1 MASEKN
7 SEPAL
12 FSRVEQQSA
21 PRPIISLQ
29 GARVPPNATDIE
41 EMVLGALLI
50 EPNLAGEVNEFLQK
64 EHFYDGRNALIYEAI
79 LKLQA
84 RGLPVDSATVTQAL
98 SDDGTLKDIGG
109 VSRIVELTMLVSSA
123 ANTKGHVEILIQK
136 YLQRELIRWASETQA
151 AAYSSDEDVEDILEK
166 AEKGLFDLH
175 EYKLR
180 REMQSLEMA
189 LHAAF
194 ANLDNL
200 RKDPSSFSGV
210 PTGFLKLDSMTQGWQ
225 KGDLIIL
232 AARPSVGKTAF
243 ALSMARTM
251 AVEHNKKVAFFSLE
265 MPTVQLVNRLL
276 S

>member
-84 RGLPVDSATVTQAL
+84 RGLPVDSATGA
-98 SDDGTLKDIGG
+98 K
-109 VSRIVELTMLVSSA
+109 
-123 ANTKGHVEILIQK
+123 
-136 YLQRELIRWASETQA
+136 
-151 AAYSSDEDVEDILEK
+151 
-166 AEKGLFDLH
+166 
-175 EYKLR
+175 
-180 REMQSLEMA
+180 
-189 LHAAF
+189 
-194 ANLDNL
+194 
-200 RKDPSSFSGV
+200 
-210 PTGFLKLDSMTQGWQ
+210 
-225 KGDLIIL
+225 
-232 AARPSVGKTAF
+232 
-243 ALSMARTM
+243 
-251 AVEHNKKVAFFSLE
+251 
-265 MPTVQLVNRLL
+265 
-276 S
+276 